1 MSKVLKSVWSE
12 ELVFFVVLLKMQ
24 LMWSQLNTYRK
35 KYLKLNLD
43 QVIDYEKFSMI
54 SIVYHSTKIEGC
66 SLTETDTKVLLDK
79 DITAT
84 GKPLM
89 DHLMVKDHYAAF
101 MFMKDQ
107 AAAKRTLSLEFLKE
121 TESILMK
128 NTGTIVN

>member
-1 MSKVLKSVWSE
+1 
-12 ELVFFVVLLKMQ
+12 
-24 LMWSQLNTYRK
+24 
-35 KYLKLNLD
+35 
-43 QVIDYEKFSMI
+43 MI

-79 DITAT
+79 DITAN

-128 NTGTIVN
+128 NTGAIVNSEAGTFNTAKGDFRLAQVYVEKKYFPDYKKVPDLILNLINNVNSSLV

>member
-1 MSKVLKSVWSE
+1 M
-12 ELVFFVVLLKMQ
+12 
-24 LMWSQLNTYRK
+24 
-35 KYLKLNLD
+35 D

-79 DITAT
+79 DITAN
-84 GKPLM
+84 GKPLT

-101 MFMKDQ
+101 MFLKDQ

-128 NTGTIVN
+128 NTGTIVNSEAGTFNTANGDFRLAQVYVEKNTFLITKKFLI